1 MISRI
6 IFTLLVIY
14 GSLSLYIILLFH
26 QDNERGIWGY
36 IAILCMLM
44 IECLGLMKIFTK
56 EVNILNRPHLL
67 IVFSWLLYAI
77 LVTLLTSSDL
87 FLDLRSILWWPMI
100 YFVFYWISVKSDA
113 QKRIQELIIFFIPLL
128 FIISSLIYFSLRS
141 AALTQLSFLTSDS
154 VDNSIFY
161 IVLLIPLLFLLSM
174 RKKYIL
180 LIVAIISTLFSFKR
194 SAILSLFAM
203 IVVCVY
209 IDCFYHKKISFTKSI
224 LLSIIIFSIIIGGVI
239 YLDQLVG
246 DVFFERFD
254 TVAEDQGSG
263 RLEIFNNVIEKI
275 EHRPFEDKLMGT
287 GFNSV
292 IQNYSFS
299 AHNDFLE
306 MLYDYGII
314 GFLLYVLFVIQI
326 IKTVFRSHV
335 LGNNYFQANIA
346 SFVIFLIMSMVSHLW
361 LYPTFFAYLIVLW
374 AITNGQI
381 DKYNRK

>member
-6 IFTLLVIY
+6 IFTILVIY
-14 GSLSLYIILLFH
+14 GSLSLYKILLFR

-36 IAILCMLM
+36 IIILCMLI
-44 IECLGLMKIFTK
+44 IEGLGLMKIFTK

-77 LVTLLTSSDL
+77 LVTLLTSCDL

-113 QKRIQELIIFFIPLL
+113 QKRIQELIMFFIPLL
-128 FIISSLIYFSLRS
+128 FIISTLIYFSLRS

-161 IVLLIPLLFLLSM
+161 IVLLIPLLFLLPM

-180 LIVAIISTLFSFKR
+180 MMVAIISTLFSFKR
-194 SAILSLFAM
+194 SAILSLFVM

-209 IDCFYHKKISFTKSI
+209 IDYFYHKKISFTKSI
-224 LLSIIIFSIIIGGVI
+224 LLSVILFSIIIGGGV

-246 DVFFERFD
+246 GVFFERFD
-254 TVAEDQGSG
+254 TVVEDQGSG
-263 RLEIFNNVIEKI
+263 RLEIFNYVIEKI